1 MLTDFQKYRWSII
14 KVHLQNILKIKYSDF
29 PFVNFLLFVTTGIN
43 LGLIL
48 LFPLNPQP
56 TGLRVD
62 YGALILIAGLL
73 VNVIIHSTN
82 RFNNNRAQI
91 TSALISSRQL
101 STVIILII
109 TSLLSVCLVHR
120 TLSIEMIITAQQRS
134 LWHILPAWNVICHP
148 LLFINAL
155 IIFGYFI
162 IILQIL
168 NQTTRTNP
176 QILTHSSERLPVSID
191 YSYFRIWSFSLSILI
206 MFMYIEFFWGAGYF
220 RAGNHGLFIVLLLK
234 FLIFFSLSVW
244 FYHRI
249 PHLVEEQL
257 LRLSYGFILPFQVVA
272 MVLTV
277 LTSNH

>member
-14 KVHLQNILKIKYSDF
+14 KVHLQNILKIRYSDF

-48 LFPLNPQP
+48 LFQLNPQP
-56 TGLRVD
+56 TGTRVD

-82 RFNNNRAQI
+82 RFNNNRAQV
-91 TSALISSRQL
+91 TSALINSRQL

-134 LWHILPAWNVICHP
+134 LWHILPAWNVIYHP
-148 LLFINAL
+148 LLFFNAL

-168 NQTTRTNP
+168 NQTTLTNP
-176 QILTHSSERLPVSID
+176 QILTHSSERLSVSID
-191 YSYFRIWSFSLSILI
+191 YSYFRIWSFSLLILI
-206 MFMYIEFFWGAGYF
+206 MFMYVEFFWGAGYF
-220 RAGNHGLFIVLLLK
+220 RAGNHGSFIVLLLK

-277 LTSNH
+277 LTGNH